1 VGGGVGAGVG
11 RWSGGGGGGGGGGWE
26 GRVLD
31 SSVSGHGL
39 PTGSVKCKQFLD

>member
-1 VGGGVGAGVG
+1 VLSDNSDIKMDLGGEM
-11 RWSGGGGGGGGGGWE
+11 E

-31 SSVSGHGL
+31 SSVSEYGL